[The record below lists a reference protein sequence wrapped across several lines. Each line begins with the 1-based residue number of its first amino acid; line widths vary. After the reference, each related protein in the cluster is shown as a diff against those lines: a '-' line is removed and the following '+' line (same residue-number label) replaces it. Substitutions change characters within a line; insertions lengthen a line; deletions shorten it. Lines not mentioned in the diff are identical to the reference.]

1 MASGA
6 SDLMAADPNR
16 AVVVV
21 DYGMGNIGSVVNAF
35 DMLGERCIVSK
46 DPDVLR
52 TARGIVLPGVGAFAA
67 AMANIRSLGLD
78 EAMTTRVIGDRI
90 PFLGICLG
98 LQLIAQDSVEHGFTT
113 GLGWIDGHV
122 MRMEPADGL
131 PVPHVGWNDVECRGT
146 SRLFARVAGTAHFY
160 FDHTYS
166 LDTTDDDVVATC
178 RYGGSYVAAIE
189 RDNIFAVQFHPEKSQ
204 RNGLRVLR
212 NFLTIAA
219 AA

>member
-1 MASGA
+1 MS
-6 SDLMAADPNR
+6 ADHNG
-16 AVVVV
+16 AVVIV

-35 DMLGERCIVSK
+35 DMLGERCTVSNE
-46 DPDVLR
+46 PAALR
-52 TARGIVLPGVGAFAA
+52 GARGIVLPGVGAFAA
-67 AMANIRSLGLD
+67 AMANIRALGLD
-78 EAMTTRVIGDRI
+78 EAMTARVIGDRI

-98 LQLIAQDSVEHGFTT
+98 LQLIAKDSVEHGFTT

-122 MRMEPADGL
+122 TRMEPADGL

-146 SRLFARVAGTAHFY
+146 SRLFARVADTAHFY

-166 LDTTDDDVVATC
+166 LDTPDDVVATC

-219 AA
+219 AS